1 MSRRKL
7 IILSF
12 NVLFYAVL
20 ISQNA
25 SFSQS
30 KKKQIEA
37 LNFKIDSVNQVIA
50 NERNAHKTSIGSL
63 ESQEFK
69 SKQKVDS
76 LTKAINTIEQQ
87 ISTIQNDKQII
98 ESEIS
103 RLKMGIENKR
113 DSLSKDN
120 SFQVELGLVKKGMWI
135 NDFLKDW
142 DQKNIQ
148 YNKRQVEGGYEYE
161 FIDVF
166 LNNELYYTIYRDA
179 KPDDKCFC
187 YIMENTLSGITIHS
201 DKVKLANTT
210 LKVGS
215 TIADFHKQ
223 YGTKNIELSPL
234 DIDVYHLFYL
244 DSDQYSFG
252 FEINKLDDSIL
263 PRFNSSKVSKNLK
276 IVEINL
282 LFN

>member
-1 MSRRKL
+1 MSRIKL
-7 IILSF
+7 IVSSC
-12 NVLFYAVL
+12 NVLLFGV
-20 ISQNA
+20 IMFQNV

-37 LNFKIDSVNQVIA
+37 LNSKIDSVNQVIA
-50 NERNAHKTSIGSL
+50 KERNTQKISIGSL

-76 LTKAINTIEQQ
+76 LTKEVKSIEQE
-87 ISTIQNDKQII
+87 ISKKQNDKLNN
-98 ESEIS
+98 ELEIS
-103 RLKMGIENKR
+103 RLKKEINKLR
-113 DSLSKDN
+113 DSLINTN
-120 SFQVELGLVKKGMWI
+120 SFQVELGLVKKGMWVY
-135 NDFLKDW
+135 DFLKDW

-187 YIMENTLSGITIHS
+187 YVMENSLSGITIHS
-201 DKVKLANTT
+201 DKVKLPNTT

-215 TIADFHKQ
+215 TIADFHKL
-223 YGTKNIELSPL
+223 YGTKNIELSEL
-234 DIDVYHLFYL
+234 EIDLYELFYL
-244 DSDQYSFG
+244 DTDQYSFG

-263 PRFNSSKVSKNLK
+263 PRFNSSKVSKDLK
-276 IVEINL
+276 IVEISL
-282 LFN
+282 LLN